1 MEEKWSLHALM
12 ALNMLAGVQHV
23 ILNQKK
29 VKEVI
34 VDLVKQ
40 IMKNKRQLSI
50 QIALIGDG
58 VIIIVLLEAEKT
70 IFYRHNYN

>member
-40 IMKNKRQLSI
+40 IVKNKGQLSI

-58 VIIIVLLEAEKT
+58 VIVIVLLEAEKT
-70 IFYRHNYN
+70 IFYRHDYN

>member
-40 IMKNKRQLSI
+40 IMKNKSQLSI

>member
-1 MEEKWSLHALM
+1 M

-70 IFYRHNYN
+70 IFYMHNYN

>member
-1 MEEKWSLHALM
+1 M
-12 ALNMLAGVQHV
+12 AQIELAGAQHV
-23 ILNQKK
+23 IQDPKK

-40 IMKNKRQLSI
+40 IVKNKGQLSI

-70 IFYRHNYN
+70 IFYRHDYNSKL

>member
-70 IFYRHNYN
+70 IFYMHNYN